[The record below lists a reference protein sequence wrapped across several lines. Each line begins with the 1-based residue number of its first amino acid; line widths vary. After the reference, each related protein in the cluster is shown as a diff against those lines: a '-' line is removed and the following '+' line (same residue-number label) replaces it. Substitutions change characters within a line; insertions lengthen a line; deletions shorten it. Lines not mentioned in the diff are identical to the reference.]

1 MAQLNERKSVII
13 EKLEICSHF
22 RQTLSPITLIA
33 SDAIKSLYIQCSLL
47 LNFTLLYYL
56 NKQNFR
62 RVAEMI
68 ITKIISRGKCL

>member
-33 SDAIKSLYIQCSLL
+33 SDAIKSLYIQCPL